1 MLFAHHLPSGDRR
14 VIGDR
19 CGDRLLATCHHAL
32 NPDEQGRLWLQVIGD
47 RGKCEKLLCVSALP
61 ASFLFPSRTHIR
73 AHEYNNVP
81 FLPAFFPPHPFL
93 KKNVPSLGYVS
104 AVYLFLSKKLQKN
117 SGIYLEYIRK
127 ASTFAPAFQ
136 ERRALRN
143 WHDDKA

>member
-1 MLFAHHLPSGDRR
+1 MVPLHRLPSGDRR

-19 CGDRLLATCHHAL
+19 CGDRLRTTYHHAL
-32 NPDEQGRLWLQVIGD
+32 TPDEQGCSWFPVIGD

-61 ASFLFPSRTHIR
+61 ASFFFPSHTHTYARMNIIMCLSFQ
-73 AHEYNNVP
+73 P
-81 FLPAFFPPHPFL
+81 FSPPHPFF

-136 ERRALRN
+136 ERIALRN
-143 WHDDKA
+143 

>member
-1 MLFAHHLPSGDRR
+1 MLFTHHLPSGDRR

-19 CGDRLLATCHHAL
+19 CGDRLRTTCHHAL
-32 NPDEQGRLWLQVIGD
+32 NPDEQGRLWLQVIEESA
-47 RGKCEKLLCVSALP
+47 KNFCVYPPCPLP
-61 ASFLFPSRTHIR
+61 SFSLR
-73 AHEYNNVP
+73 AYTYARMNIIMCLSFQP
-81 FLPAFFPPHPFL
+81 FSPPHPFF

-136 ERRALRN
+136 ERTALRN